1 MNYIRRAYQIKKLA
15 KPGQV
20 LVVYGARR
28 SGKTTLIRQYLEEL
42 GTAEKYTFDSGDSIS
57 TRELLGSGDS
67 RRLLDRVAGLSVYVV
82 DEAQNIPNIGQALKI
97 LVDSCPALKIIAT
110 GSSSFDLAHKLGE
123 PLVGRREVVTL
134 YPFALSELVEH
145 TSRQQVGDSLTQILT
160 YGLYPQIYT
169 AESNFERESKLLE
182 LVDGYLLKDIFT
194 LENIQAPTQLLHVV
208 KLLAQYVGQPIS
220 ASKLANE
227 VNLNKKTV
235 ERYLD
240 LLEKTFVIH
249 KVMPF
254 SNKLSQSL
262 KFKPKYYFYDVGIR
276 NALIGNFL
284 PPHERAD
291 IGGLWEN
298 FCFMERLKKHAY
310 ERRAHPRLYFY
321 QSYETKKEIDIVEE
335 YNGYTALECKWDYDR
350 DTIALDEWDREYP
363 SAPVSVVTRDTY
375 MRYLL

>member
-1 MNYIRRAYQIKKLA
+1 
-15 KPGQV
+15 
-20 LVVYGARR
+20 
-28 SGKTTLIRQYLEEL
+28 
-42 GTAEKYTFDSGDSIS
+42 
-57 TRELLGSGDS
+57 
-67 RRLLDRVAGLSVYVV
+67 
-82 DEAQNIPNIGQALKI
+82 
-97 LVDSCPALKIIAT
+97 
-110 GSSSFDLAHKLGE
+110 
-123 PLVGRREVVTL
+123 
-134 YPFALSELVEH
+134 
-145 TSRQQVGDSLTQILT
+145 
-160 YGLYPQIYT
+160 
-169 AESNFERESKLLE
+169 LLE

-310 ERRAHPRLYFY
+310 ERRIHPRLYFY
-321 QSYETKKEIDIVEE
+321 QSYETHKEIDIVEE